1 MISSWYRLFREEVRL
16 ASWSFRDTIERNTC
30 TKWWK
35 GKEKWMRSHLSC
47 DRVATKGDEDREVG
61 VLQLE
66 AVHVC
71 HQAWHVQ
78 GGGGFRV
85 DSG

>member
-1 MISSWYRLFREEVRL
+1 MKIGDGRGR
-16 ASWSFRDTIERNTC
+16 
-30 TKWWK
+30 
-35 GKEKWMRSHLSC
+35 RSNLSG
-47 DRVATKGDEDREVG
+47 DRVATKGDKDREVG

-85 DSG
+85 D